1 MKNLEQLSPREL
13 QEGYCF
19 SEDEK
24 AYQCLSCG
32 ELFPLEEVFPM
43 DGRFFSAKAAAARHA
58 ASHGDRLSLLL
69 QEENRYI
76 TFTENQKELLS
87 LFSQGLTD
95 NEIAKRLSL
104 SPSTV
109 RHQRFL
115 FREKRK
121 TAKMTLALLELA
133 LMGQGKHHIG
143 EELIDVHENAKMVD
157 SRFEITKEE
166 EQKILNGAFSSLS
179 PLRLLHFPPKE
190 KKKIVVLRRISQEFK
205 PGKRYTEKEVNEL
218 LGSIHEDFAT
228 LRRSLIEYGFFN
240 REKDCS
246 AYWRSQ

>member
-1 MKNLEQLSPREL
+1 MKDLEQLSVEEL
-13 QEGYCF
+13 QAGYCF
-19 SEDEK
+19 SEEEG

-32 ELFPLEEVFPM
+32 RLFSPEEIFPM
-43 DGRFFSAKAAAARHA
+43 EGRFFSARAAAARHA
-58 ASHGDRLSLLL
+58 AAHGDRLSLLL
-69 QEENRYI
+69 LEENRYI
-76 TFTENQKELLS
+76 TFTDNQKELLT
-87 LFSQGLTD
+87 LFSQGLSD
-95 NEIAKRLSL
+95 KEIAEKLSL

-133 LMGQGKHHIG
+133 LMGQGKHPIG

-166 EQKILNGAFSSLS
+166 EEKILKGAFSSLS
-179 PLRLLHFPPKE
+179 PLKLLRFPPKE
-190 KKKIVVLRRISQEFK
+190 KKKIVVLKRLSQEFE
-205 PGKRYTEKEVNEL
+205 PGRRYQEKEVNEL
-218 LGSIHEDFAT
+218 LGAIFEDYAT
-228 LRRSLIEYGFFN
+228 LRRCLVEYGFLK

-246 AYWRSQ
+246 AYWRS